1 MKTLSPGTHVLAAA
15 AGLAAASAGSAPPPV
30 PDPPASIPES
40 AYVTVSPQG
49 HLQTGGERVRFWA
62 VIGAFPNVPK
72 AREGETSAEFEE
84 RIALGR
90 RSNELLVRRFVD
102 LGFNMVRFWRN
113 SERDYVPGDG
123 SPEDV
128 KDHFLSLLKAN
139 GFRIWYPG
147 IAQVYP
153 VAADV
158 GVVDDPATAAG
169 WASAMATM
177 ENNRDNLA
185 RIVAKWDARTEAV
198 MIRGMRRRADHVN
211 HHTGLRVGDDPLYAV
226 FELTNEDWWM
236 SKMVGG
242 QFRRLPPFFQESLQR
257 RWTEFLS
264 GKYGGE
270 DALRARW
277 GFLLPGE
284 SLADGTVAILPL
296 RGPQS
301 LDAAGMDPQARAQ
314 LEAATGGDR
323 RWTRDDFNRHRGEDV
338 LEFFTGLHVAHAK
351 RLEAALEGMG
361 RACRLAPTA
370 LDTGIGYEIQSA
382 WLHQNGDVTVHDA
395 YVNGTP
401 RNNDPRFNPRFPW
414 MSGLEESPRLCHD
427 VPWLEHNKA
436 EGKPFLCYETQIQ
449 QPAKYRAEY
458 PWRVLALA
466 SIQDWDAVCWHYWG
480 SVEDIATAERPFDKP
495 MDYTTGRHPQGYHYT
510 YDEVQASA
518 MRAAGLAFRAGALR
532 PAPAPTTFVYGRR
545 SLYDPASM
553 DYAGSYGKTGMD
565 MLPTTY
571 RYGVRL
577 RIDPSREDDEVI
589 GPVVRADAESKPTE
603 IAPTDE
609 ISYDTRR
616 GGLTLD
622 APGCA
627 AYTGFMARFGDALHF
642 PKAGVELRGVS
653 IDVPPDMP
661 YPEGIAEERY
671 IAFGLVSEDG
681 RPLSETR
688 AATLSLVSTSF
699 NSGFVHTLD
708 AGGADLHDG
717 KARAGGWPVLA
728 ARVAGTV
735 VAPGIAGMRYRLLDW
750 HAREI
755 GAGTVGADGALAI
768 QNDKPVWS
776 VALTRGEAVP

>member
-1 MKTLSPGTHVLAAA
+1 MLVGASPLAAA
-15 AGLAAASAGSAPPPV
+15 DAPALV
-30 PDPPASIPES
+30 DPASVPE
-40 AYVTVSPQG
+40 ADYVTVSPEG
-49 HLQTGGERVRFWA
+49 HLQTGGERIRFWA
-62 VIGAFPNVPK
+62 VIGAFPNVP
-72 AREGETSAEFEE
+72 AAPAGEETPEAFAE

-90 RSNELLVRRFVD
+90 RSNELLVRRFAD

-113 SERDYVPGDG
+113 SERDYTPGDG
-123 SPEDV
+123 SSEDV
-128 KDHFLSLLKAN
+128 KDHFLSLLKAA

-147 IAQVYP
+147 LAQVYP
-153 VAADV
+153 KASDV
-158 GVVDDPATAAG
+158 DVLDDPATAAA
-169 WASAMATM
+169 WAEAMAQM
-177 ENNRDNLA
+177 EDNKDNLA
-185 RIVAKWDARTEAV
+185 RVVAKWDERTEAV
-198 MIRGMRRRADHVN
+198 MVRGMRRRVDHLN
-211 HHTGLRVGDDPLYAV
+211 RHTGLRVGDDPLYAV

-242 QFRRLPPFFQESLQR
+242 QFRRLPPFFQASLQR
-257 RWTEFLS
+257 RWTDFLAK
-264 GKYGGE
+264 KYGTD

-284 SLADGTVAILPL
+284 SLAQGSVGILPL

-301 LDAAGMDPQARAQ
+301 LDGAGMDPQARAQ
-314 LEAATGGDR
+314 LAAADGADA

-338 LEFFTGLHVAHAK
+338 LEFFVSLHVAHAK
-351 RLEAALEGMG
+351 RLEDALHGMG

-401 RNNDPRFNPRFPW
+401 RNNDPAFNPRYPW

-466 SIQDWDAVCWHYWG
+466 SIQDWDAICWHYWG
-480 SVEDIATAERPFDKP
+480 GVGDIATAERPFDKP

-510 YDEVQASA
+510 YDAVQASA
-518 MRAAGLAFRAGALR
+518 MRAAGHAFRTGAF
-532 PAPAPTTFVYGRR
+532 APAPSPTVFVYGRR

-553 DYAGSYGKTGMD
+553 DYAGSYGKSGPD

-577 RIDPSREDDEVI
+577 RFDPSRADDEVI
-589 GPVVRADAESKPTE
+589 GPAVRADAESKPTQ

-609 ISYDTRR
+609 IAYDTRR
-616 GGLTLD
+616 GGLTFD
-622 APGCA
+622 APA
-627 AYTGFMARFGDALHF
+627 AAAFTGFMTRFGDALRF
-642 PKAGVELRGVS
+642 AKAGVELRDVS
-653 IDVPPDMP
+653 VDVPSGMP
-661 YPEGIAEERY
+661 YPEDIAEDRY
-671 IAFGLVSEDG
+671 IAFGPVAEDG
-681 RPLSETR
+681 RPLAET
-688 AATLSLVSTSF
+688 ASATLSLVSTSF

-708 AGGADLHDG
+708 LGGRDLHDG
-717 KARAGGWPVLA
+717 KANAGGWPVLT
-728 ARVAGTV
+728 ARVSGTV
-735 VAPGIAGMRYRLLDW
+735 VAPALAGMRYRLLDW
-750 HAREI
+750 HMGELAS
-755 GAGTVGADGALAI
+755 GTVGADGALRI
-768 QNDKPVWS
+768 PSDMPVWCVS
-776 VALTRGEAVP
+776 LTREVK